1 MSKTGIQWAVVGAAF
16 YLTAGATA
24 EAAKGVKKVIPPNAQ
39 RRITGEVLGVTPN
52 NGGAT
57 LHVRVAHHHKKRGQV
72 NPANPA
78 NGANPANPGNAA
90 NAPNAAAAAGGNP
103 HHFGQ
108 DFTVTPATRFEH
120 FNGRPASLA
129 ALHRGERVRIHA
141 TGQQATNVHIL
152 SHHRTLGTF
161 AHHRAQIYRPAM
173 MQQVRQHN
181 QQMRE
186 RRRR

>member
-1 MSKTGIQWAVVGAAF
+1 MSKIGIQLVVVGVAF

-24 EAAKGVKKVIPPNAQ
+24 EAAKGVKKVVPPNAQ

-72 NPANPA
+72 NPG
-78 NGANPANPGNAA
+78 NGANPANPGNPA
-90 NAPNAAAAAGGNP
+90 NAAAVGGGKP
-103 HHFGQ
+103 HHYGQ

-120 FNGRPASLA
+120 FNGSPASLA

-152 SHHRTLGTF
+152 SHHRTRGTF
-161 AHHRAQIYRPAM
+161 AHHRVQVYRPA
-173 MQQVRQHN
+173 MQQVRQHA
-181 QQMRE
+181 QQMLQ